1 MLRLKLDIYRF
12 NKLQVLS
19 LFSEVKGTVF
29 LSFRKEIRYL
39 YFLITTSG
47 VVLSSNRF
55 RVSLLAVLEEE
66 QHS

>member
-29 LSFRKEIRYL
+29 LSFHKEIRYL

-55 RVSLLAVLEEE
+55 RVSVLAVLEEE